1 MQDLILYIVLI
12 LLCVVV
18 YLLLN
23 QKKNKDEGKNNEELE
38 RLKEALTNSNK
49 KIAVEAI
56 IALIKFNGLAA
67 VVHLKK
73 FNTTI
78 DEWSQ
83 ALILSVIKNNKVPYD
98 SQVEILSTSNNK
110 SLQVLAS
117 RIIQFYK

>member
-1 MQDLILYIVLI
+1 MKPENCL
-12 LLCVVV
+12 
-18 YLLLN
+18 
-23 QKKNKDEGKNNEELE
+23 
-38 RLKEALTNSNK
+38 S
-49 KIAVEAI
+49 
-56 IALIKFNGLAA
+56 
-67 VVHLKK
+67 VHLKK